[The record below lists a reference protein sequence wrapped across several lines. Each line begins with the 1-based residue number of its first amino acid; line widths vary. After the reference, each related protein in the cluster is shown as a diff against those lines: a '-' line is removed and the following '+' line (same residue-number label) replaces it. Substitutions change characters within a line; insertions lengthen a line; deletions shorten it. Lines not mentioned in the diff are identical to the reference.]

1 MRTRLI
7 KMKVLAS
14 KLVLL
19 VVFIFFC
26 ECEFWLEGPTYCGLK
41 LPFFCSFFVA

>member
-19 VVFIFFC
+19 LCYVICV
-26 ECEFWLEGPTYCGLK
+26 CEFRCLSAVIHTWL
-41 LPFFCSFFVA
+41 SR